1 MKVENLD
8 ASGLTRV
15 IKQLEHQYEKTMQ
28 NHNEGIANNR
38 QLKEEINTLR
48 RERVIYDNIY
58 AQFEVEMK
66 KKANELLEVITEAE
80 LAMKERKAAEELL
93 AQLKIRAD
101 KEDNEF
107 KEEYNRVVKGEEDTK
122 LPYETT
128 NKLQPGKSNI
138 SIEKNPKSDVN
149 LKPEVSNKAETALKL
164 ESVQKADQN
173 TKQVVVSFN
182 SFL

>member
-1 MKVENLD
+1 MKVEGLD

-66 KKANELLEVITEAE
+66 KKANELLEAITEAE

-93 AQLKIRAD
+93 AQLKLRAD
-101 KEDNEF
+101 REDNEF
-107 KEEYNRVVKGEEDTK
+107 KEEYNRVVRGGAEEVKSLIQDA
-122 LPYETT
+122 
-128 NKLQPGKSNI
+128 NKPSKPIDKNGK
-138 SIEKNPKSDVN
+138 PDVN
-149 LKPEVSNKAETALKL
+149 LKLENTNKEPAM
-164 ESVQKADQN
+164 
-173 TKQVVVSFN
+173 KQVAFSIIALQRAEN
-182 SFL
+182 RLNR